1 MITKEIEVKVSTGDA
16 KKDVDSLGNS
26 FEVLTKKAE
35 ELEKQ
40 IKETLDPD
48 KKNFLKK
55 QLQEV
60 NSELG
65 KTDQAAKKTEKSA
78 KGASIGVKAI
88 GLALKA
94 VGIGVVLALFA
105 KFTQILTSN
114 KKVSDAI
121 STTFE
126 TISIVL
132 SEVVTALVNSF
143 TAISKATN
151 GFEGFRKVI
160 SGIVTL
166 GLTPMKL
173 GFFAIKLAL
182 QEAQLA
188 WESSPFGSGD
198 QSTIDKLNIKI
209 KETKKDLADVA
220 VEAVIAGKDVVNNF
234 GEAINEVTALG
245 TSVGNELSKISIAS
259 ASEQAKL
266 NTQLKNSAVLAEAR
280 LQGLI
285 EKYDRQAELLRQV
298 RDDDKKS
305 IAERIAANEE
315 LGRVLDEQAEK
326 QKEQARIRIAAAV
339 SASKTA
345 EDQVEAQAEI
355 IRATN
360 ELAAIEAQV
369 EGFRSEQQVNRNS
382 LDKER
387 IEILRT
393 LNEIGKNELELAK
406 EEAAQIRE
414 DRIIQ
419 IELQVS
425 DEEEKFRLLEAAKK
439 DYNDRIKEIDDEEQ
453 TRLDKLAEE
462 EKKRNEETAKANEEI
477 AKAEAQARQD
487 NIKVVSDSI
496 IKAGEIAG
504 QETEAGKALAVA
516 GALINTYQGISAGV
530 ALGFPLA
537 IPAVAAAA
545 SVGFQSVK
553 SILAV
558 KTPQGGGGGGAGGNN
573 ISDGGGQAA
582 QPAFNLVGRSNVN
595 QLQTGLEQ
603 QETAPVRAF
612 VVGSS
617 VTSQQ
622 EADRATQSQ
631 ASFG

>member
-1 MITKEIEVKVSTGDA
+1 MITKEIEIKVNTGDA
-16 KKDVDSLGNS
+16 EKDVKSLDKSIDG
-26 FEVLTKKAE
+26 VGKTAE
-35 ELEKQ
+35 ESGEKGAKG
-40 IKETLDPD
+40 IEKVD
-48 KKNFLKK
+48 K
-55 QLQEV
+55 
-60 NSELG
+60 
-65 KTDQAAKKTEKSA
+65 AAKSTEKSS
-78 KGASIGVKAI
+78 KLASIGVKAI

-94 VGIGVVLALFA
+94 IGIGAVIAVFA
-105 KFTQILTSN
+105 KFVQVLTNN
-114 KKVSDAI
+114 KTISDAL

-126 TISIVL
+126 TINIVL
-132 SEVVTALVNSF
+132 TEVVSAIVNSF

-220 VEAVIAGKDVVNNF
+220 AEAVIAGKDVINNF

-393 LNEIGKNELELAK
+393 LNEIGKNDIELAK

-453 TRLDKLAEE
+453 ARLDKLAEE

-558 KTPQGGGGGGAGGNN
+558 KTPQGGGGGAGGNN

>member
-220 VEAVIAGKDVVNNF
+220 AEAVIAGKDVINNF

-393 LNEIGKNELELAK
+393 LNEIGKNDIELAK

-453 TRLDKLAEE
+453 ARLDKLAEE

>member
-1 MITKEIEVKVSTGDA
+1 MITKEIEIKVNTGDA
-16 KKDVDSLGNS
+16 EKDVKSLDKSIDG
-26 FEVLTKKAE
+26 VGKTAE
-35 ELEKQ
+35 ESGEKGAKG
-40 IKETLDPD
+40 IEKVD
-48 KKNFLKK
+48 K
-55 QLQEV
+55 
-60 NSELG
+60 
-65 KTDQAAKKTEKSA
+65 AAKSTEKSS
-78 KGASIGVKAI
+78 KLASIGVKAI

-94 VGIGVVLALFA
+94 IGIGAVIAVFA
-105 KFTQILTSN
+105 KFVQVLTNN
-114 KKVSDAI
+114 KTISDAL

-126 TISIVL
+126 TINIVL
-132 SEVVTALVNSF
+132 TEVVSAIVNSF

-188 WESSPFGSGD
+188 WESSFFGDKD
-198 QSTIDKLNIKI
+198 QGTIDELNIKI
-209 KETKKDLADVA
+209 KQTQKDLADVA
-220 VEAVIAGKDVVNNF
+220 AEAVIAGKDVVNNF

-393 LNEIGKNELELAK
+393 LNEIGKNDIELAK

-453 TRLDKLAEE
+453 ARLDKLAEE

-558 KTPQGGGGGGAGGNN
+558 KTPQGGGGGAGGNN